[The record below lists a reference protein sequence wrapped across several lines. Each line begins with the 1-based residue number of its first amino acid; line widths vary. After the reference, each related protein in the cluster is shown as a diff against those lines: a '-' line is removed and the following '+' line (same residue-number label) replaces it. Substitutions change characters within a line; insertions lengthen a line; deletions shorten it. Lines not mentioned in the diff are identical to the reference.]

1 MRMVPTTLNWEEEE
15 HKREETAYQQNL
27 SGKQKDG
34 RGRKENKN
42 QYILMGG
49 GKGGGVVVINESR
62 LLFLSAKR
70 LLVRFKSRPIQR
82 IIIGFLLFSIRDGRA
97 GTKTI
102 NT

>member
-1 MRMVPTTLNWEEEE
+1 MKGGKMRMVPTTLNWEEEE

-49 GKGGGVVVINESR
+49 GKGEGLDLHVE
-62 LLFLSAKR
+62 
-70 LLVRFKSRPIQR
+70 
-82 IIIGFLLFSIRDGRA
+82 
-97 GTKTI
+97 
-102 NT
+102 